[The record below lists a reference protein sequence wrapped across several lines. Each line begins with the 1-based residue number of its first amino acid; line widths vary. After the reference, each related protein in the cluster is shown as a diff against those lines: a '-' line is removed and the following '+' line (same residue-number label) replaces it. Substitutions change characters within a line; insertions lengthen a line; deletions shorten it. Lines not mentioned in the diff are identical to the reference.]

1 MLTAAERRAKIKAIV
16 RVASGNFI
24 EAYDFFVY
32 GYYAQYIARTFF
44 PSENEYASLMLS
56 LLTFGAGYL
65 IRPVGAIILG
75 GYMDR
80 HGRRKGLL
88 LTLSL
93 MAAGTFS
100 IAVTPGYAEIGL
112 IAPLLIVAGRLLQG
126 LSAGAE
132 FGGVAIYLA
141 EIATPGRRGFYCCWQ
156 AVSQQVAVVF
166 AATIGLIL
174 TALVAPEEMTVWGWR
189 IPLLIGTA
197 AIPLILWLRNSLEET
212 EAFKHSR
219 HVRSMSEILR
229 ILIANWPLILT
240 GVGLTVMMTTSFYLI
255 TAYTPT
261 YARAALQMAPADVF
275 LITLFVGISNL
286 CWLPVGGILTD
297 RFGARPLMLIVTA
310 AAAVTAYP
318 AMLFLVAGPSFVK
331 LLGVLLLYS
340 MFFGLYAG
348 GLIPLLT
355 EIMPREVRTT
365 AFSFAFVTA
374 TAVFGGFTPA
384 IATYL
389 IEMTG
394 NRAAPALWLMLAAS
408 ISLLAVFI
416 LPSIQ
421 AAAARPRTPA
431 AAVAE

>member
-1 MLTAAERRAKIKAIV
+1 MLTPAERRDKIKATF

-32 GYYAQYIARTFF
+32 GYYAQYIATTFF
-44 PSENEYASLMLS
+44 PTGNEYASLMLS

-65 IRPVGAIILG
+65 IRPLGAVILG

-100 IAVTPGYAEIGL
+100 IAVTPGYAQIGL
-112 IAPLLIVAGRLLQG
+112 LAPILIVAGRLLQG

-132 FGGVAIYLA
+132 FGGVAIYLS
-141 EIATPGRRGFYCCWQ
+141 EIATPGRRGLYCCWQ
-156 AVSQQVAVVF
+156 AVSQQVAVIF
-166 AATIGLIL
+166 AAGIGLTL
-174 TALVAPEEMTVWGWR
+174 TALIPPEQMTVWGWR

-212 EAFKHSR
+212 EAFKQSR
-219 HVRSMSEILR
+219 HVRTMSEVMR
-229 ILIANWPLILT
+229 ILGANWTVVLN
-240 GVGLTVMMTTSFYLI
+240 GVGLTVMMTTTFYLI

-261 YARAALQMAPADVF
+261 FARQALQMAPTDVF
-275 LITLFVGISNL
+275 LVTLFVGISNL
-286 CWLPVGGILTD
+286 CWLPVGGTLTD

-310 AAAVTAYP
+310 ATVLTAYP
-318 AMLFLVAGPSFVK
+318 AMFFLVADPSFGK
-331 LLGVLLLYS
+331 LLSVLLLYS

-355 EIMPREVRTT
+355 EIMPAQVRTT
-365 AFSFAFVTA
+365 AFSLAFVTA
-374 TAVFGGFTPA
+374 TAIFGGFTPA
-384 IATYL
+384 ICTYL
-389 IEMTG
+389 IEITG

-408 ISLLAVFI
+408 ISLGATFI
-416 LPSIQ
+416 LPFVQSAMTARPR
-421 AAAARPRTPA
+421 AAAA
-431 AAVAE
+431 AE